1 MLSEEYK
8 EKLSKISLLVMD
20 VDGTLTDGSM
30 YYTENGD
37 TMKKFNVR
45 DGMGI
50 ILLQKAGIKTAFLT
64 SEQSMITKKRAEKL
78 EIDYIFLGSR
88 NKTADLTSLAKLAN
102 ISFENIA
109 YIGDDIND
117 LPCMSMVGFSACPL
131 DSHDIIKNSAHYICQ
146 HIGGAGAIR
155 ELCELMLI
163 SKNAPITL
171 TEQW

>member
-1 MLSEEYK
+1 MLSEEYN

-64 SEQSMITKKRAEKL
+64 SEQSIITKKRAEKL
-78 EIDYIFLGSR
+78 EIDFIFLGLATKL
-88 NKTADLTSLAKLAN
+88 KTL
-102 ISFENIA
+102 
-109 YIGDDIND
+109 
-117 LPCMSMVGFSACPL
+117 
-131 DSHDIIKNSAHYICQ
+131 
-146 HIGGAGAIR
+146 R
-155 ELCELMLI
+155 R
-163 SKNAPITL
+163 
-171 TEQW
+171 